1 AVVALRFGGLRAGAI
16 MLAAF
21 AAFGAFGLWDES
33 MQTLALMLAA
43 VGLSLAVGAPLGIWA
58 GRSDRFNRLITPVL
72 DAMQIVPA
80 FAYLMP
86 VVILFS
92 VGPGAAV
99 ITTMIYA
106 VPPAVRIT
114 ALGIRGVPAKTVQAA
129 TAMGCTGRQL
139 LTKVQLPLARR
150 MLLLSVN
157 QTILFALSMVVI
169 AGLIGG
175 SGLGDAVTN
184 GLYTNPALAVIA
196 GAAIVVM

>member
-1 AVVALRFGGLRAGAI
+1 
-16 MLAAF
+16 
-21 AAFGAFGLWDES
+21 
-33 MQTLALMLAA
+33 
-43 VGLSLAVGAPLGIWA
+43 
-58 GRSDRFNRLITPVL
+58 
-72 DAMQIVPA
+72 MQIIPA

-106 VPPAVRIT
+106 IPPAIRIT
-114 ALGIRGVPAKTVQAA
+114 ALGIRGVPRTRSRPRTRWARR
-129 TAMGCTGRQL
+129 GGRCSA
-139 LTKVQLPLARR
+139 KVQLPLARR

-175 SGLGDAVTN
+175 KGLGDVVTS
-184 GLYTNPALAVIA
+184 GLNSYPALATPRRA
-196 GAAIVVM
+196 SRSW